1 MKFQP
6 DVLAGTNV
14 LSRHEPGRVWVGAVE
29 FRHSIVVPWRGDPV
43 AWPPHSFDALE
54 PAHFDALALPG
65 TAVVIFGSGAR
76 LRFPPPALWRGLIA
90 RGIGVE
96 AMDTAAACRTF
107 NVLAGEG
114 RNVVAALLVEAGG
127 P

>member
-6 DVLAGTNV
+6 DGLAGTNV

-29 FRHSIVVPWRGDPV
+29 FRTSIVVPWRGDPLPWGP
-43 AWPPHSFDALE
+43 AGFDALE

-76 LRFPPPALWRGLIA
+76 LRFPPPRLWKGLIA

-96 AMDTAAACRTF
+96 SMDTAAACRTF

-114 RNVVAALLVEAGG
+114 RAVVAGLLVEGG
-127 P
+127 GA